1 MKFVPHDYQETT
13 IDFLQDHERGLVILD
28 MGLGKTVS
36 SLTSIKKSMFPTDGS
51 APRYKRPLIIAPKIV
66 SENTWAN
73 ELTKWDHLKNMK
85 YIEIDSDNTRL
96 RLKQFD
102 SVKDG
107 YITIMSESKIQW
119 LVDMLDGDM
128 LEDNGRE
135 WPWDAVFIDE
145 ISLFKSPKSKRFQNL
160 RKKLQNRVSHV
171 YGLTGTPAP
180 NDLSDLWAIMLL
192 IDKGVRL
199 GTKKAHFNKKYCR
212 GIKIKIDGGNQ
223 EIVNYQVAEEA
234 YESVLEDIEDI
245 CIAMKAEDYLDDMP
259 ETTITTHEVKLPEDT
274 LKLIDDLTV
283 KRVLQLAD
291 NEKTGKTAKIRKRIE
306 KYQASGDIK
315 KQRKI
320 PKLEQRIARIKR
332 DEDNEDITLRASHI
346 FSLISIGRQLAGG
359 AVYEAIP
366 DFDPDMDEDE
376 YQEELKRFMKRRRTI
391 KDNRSKLE
399 TLADIVDEADDNVL
413 IFYHF
418 KHEAK
423 RIKKLYPDAKLLN
436 TDNAKRLIPQWNSGN
451 IRVLLANPASTKFGL
466 NMQDGGHTI
475 IWYGLDYSFEKY
487 VQSNAR
493 LARQGQKHPVNVHV
507 LAASETIDIDIKKAI
522 VEKSDIN
529 NFVYDSLG
537 TGDKRARAELK
548 DNAAKNIQRAF
559 TEATGRRV
567 NFK

>member
-36 SLTSIKKSMFPTDGS
+36 SLTSIKLSMFPTDGS
-51 APRYKRPLIIAPKIV
+51 EPRYKRPLIIAPKIV

-73 ELTKWDHLKNMK
+73 ELCKWDHLKNLK
-85 YIEIDSDNTRL
+85 YIEIDSNDTKL

-102 SVKDG
+102 NVKDG
-107 YITIMSESKIQW
+107 VITIMSESKIQW
-119 LVDMLDGDM
+119 LVDMLDNDM

-135 WPWDAVFIDE
+135 WPWDCVFIDE

-160 RKKLQNRVSHV
+160 RKKLQNRVTHV

-192 IDKGVRL
+192 IDKGQRL

-223 EIVNYQVAEEA
+223 EITNYKVAEEA

-245 CIAMKAEDYLDDMP
+245 CIAMKAEDYLEDMP
-259 ETTITTHEVKLPEDT
+259 ETTITTHEVKLPAET

-291 NEKTGKTAKIRKRIE
+291 NEKHGKTAKIRRRIE

-332 DEDNEDITLRASHI
+332 DEDIEDITLRASHI

-366 DFDPDMDEDE
+366 DDLIGEDGDE
-376 YQEELKRFMKRRRTI
+376 EELKRFMKKRRVI
-391 KDNRSKLE
+391 KDNKSKLE
-399 TLADIVDEADDNVL
+399 TLRDIVDNADDNVL

-423 RIKKLYPDAKLLN
+423 RIKKLYPDAKFLN
-436 TDNAKRLIPQWNSGN
+436 SDNSQRIIPQWNSGN

-475 IWYGLDYSFEKY
+475 VWYGLDYSFEKY

-493 LARQGQKHPVNVHV
+493 LARQGQKHPVSVHV
-507 LAASETIDIDIKKAI
+507 LAAAETIDIDIKKAI

-529 NFVYDSLG
+529 DFVYDSLG

-548 DNAAKNIQRAF
+548 DAAAQNIQRAF
-559 TEATGRRV
+559 EDATGRRV
-567 NFK
+567 KFK